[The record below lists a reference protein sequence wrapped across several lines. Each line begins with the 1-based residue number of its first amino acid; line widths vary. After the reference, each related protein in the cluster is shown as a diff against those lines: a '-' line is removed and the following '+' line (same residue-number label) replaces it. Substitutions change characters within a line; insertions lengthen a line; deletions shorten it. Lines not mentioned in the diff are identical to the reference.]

1 MAALPTKP
9 KLIADHLPERAEEI
23 HEEMG
28 RILESVQ
35 FRSSK
40 RCQEFLRFVVEQTLA
55 GKATELKERTIGV
68 AVFGRDPDYDTNEF
82 ATVRVRA
89 NEVRRRLDGYYSEPI
104 HQTHLRI
111 ELEAGSYVPQF
122 SCIHPPEP
130 APPEPAPPEST
141 RPNEP
146 ALQPRRRWALLALG
160 LIAIAFAGI
169 ALVWSVM
176 PSPAIDRFWQPMI
189 AKRQG
194 VLVVMDYSTVYQ
206 KDASGE
212 FAAIPEQF
220 VGAGA
225 VRAINDISALVARMG
240 GRSEVR
246 IGGETSFSDFKHS
259 PTILMGAFNNRWT
272 ATIAKDFRFNFTTRH
287 GARGIEDR
295 QNAARFWSRPVGG
308 IRDEDYA
315 LISRVSHPDTGN
327 ALLAIAG
334 VTQYGTQAAA
344 EFITSSAAI
353 DRLAAQLPKGWE
365 HQNFQILLHAKLIAG
380 TPSPATVVATH
391 IW

>member
-1 MAALPTKP
+1 VATLPTNP
-9 KLIADHLPERAEEI
+9 KLLASHPPESAEEI

-28 RILESVQ
+28 RILESGQ

-40 RCQEFLRFVVEQTLA
+40 RCREFLRFVVEQTLA

-89 NEVRRRLDGYYSEPI
+89 NEVRRRLEGYYSEPT
-104 HQTHLRI
+104 HQTQLRI

-122 SCIHPPEP
+122 SRIDPPE
-130 APPEPAPPEST
+130 AARLEGTGVEEPE
-141 RPNEP
+141 
-146 ALQPRRRWALLALG
+146 LLPRGRWARIAAVIVAVIGGTALLWWL
-160 LIAIAFAGI
+160 
-169 ALVWSVM
+169 M
-176 PSPAIDRFWQPMI
+176 PSPAIERFWQPML
-189 AKRQG
+189 AKRKG
-194 VLVVMDYSTVYQ
+194 VLVAMDYSTVYQ

-212 FAAIPEQF
+212 FEAIPEQF

-225 VRAINDISALVARMG
+225 VRAINDISALLARMG
-240 GRSEVR
+240 GRCEVR
-246 IGGETSFSDFKHS
+246 IGGETSFADFKQS
-259 PTILMGAFNNRWT
+259 PAILMGAFNNRWT
-272 ATIAKDFRFNFTTRH
+272 PTIAKDFRFSFTTRN

-295 QNAARFWSRPVGG
+295 RNPAKFWSRPV
-308 IRDEDYA
+308 RSVTDEDYA

-334 VTQYGTQAAA
+334 ITQYGTQAAT

-353 DRLAAQLPKGWE
+353 DRLAAQLPSGWE
-365 HQNFQILLHAKLIAG
+365 HRNFQILLHSKVIGG
-380 TPSPATVVATH
+380 TPSPAAIVATH
-391 IW
+391 VW